1 MNDYILYINKGGEW
15 MTVDLGNNKPAMN
28 YQTND
33 IADLKS
39 RQYDYSQALKF
50 PMTKR
55 NCWLFE
61 GVDNI
66 DVSTYF
72 PYIKHECRLFSNGF
86 VVAGVGSYL
95 ILDKVTDSFECQIVS
110 AASTL

>member
-39 RQYDYSQALKF
+39 RQYDYSQALKI

-55 NCWLFE
+55 NCWFFRKNMLE
-61 GVDNI
+61 IN
-66 DVSTYF
+66 S
-72 PYIKHECRLFSNGF
+72 
-86 VVAGVGSYL
+86 
-95 ILDKVTDSFECQIVS
+95 IVRVE
-110 AASTL
+110 LKIY